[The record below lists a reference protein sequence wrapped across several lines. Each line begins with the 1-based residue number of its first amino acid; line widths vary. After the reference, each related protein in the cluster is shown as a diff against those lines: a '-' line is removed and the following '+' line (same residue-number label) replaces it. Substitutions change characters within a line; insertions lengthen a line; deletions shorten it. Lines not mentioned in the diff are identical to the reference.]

1 MRQRSVDARNP
12 NDISTAD
19 QFLDA
24 CGPSRI
30 GGIGRASENDLAANE
45 ASPSGV
51 LRCKTGGDTEAD
63 YGLAA
68 LGGPLP
74 GEVVQSGRIVPAC
87 DGSDASR
94 PRRNA
99 RLGTQAARGND
110 EARPL
115 VAHIPAKTEVV
126 LAALRLR

>member
-1 MRQRSVDARNP
+1 MRQRPVDACNP

-30 GGIGRASENDLAANE
+30 GGIEVAAENDLAADE
-45 ASPSGV
+45 AGPSGV

-63 YGLAA
+63 YGLGA
-68 LGGPLP
+68 LGGQLP
-74 GEVVQSGRIVPAC
+74 GEVVQSGRIAPAC

-94 PRRNA
+94 PRRYA
-99 RLGTQAARGND
+99 RLGAQAARGND
-110 EARPL
+110 EARSL
-115 VAHIPAKTEVV
+115 IAHIPAKTEVV
-126 LAALRLR
+126 LAALRL